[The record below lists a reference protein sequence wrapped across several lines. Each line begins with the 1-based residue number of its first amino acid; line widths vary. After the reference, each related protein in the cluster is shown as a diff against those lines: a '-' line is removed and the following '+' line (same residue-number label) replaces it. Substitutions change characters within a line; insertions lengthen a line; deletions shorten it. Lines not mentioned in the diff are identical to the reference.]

1 MMFQIIAVK
10 LLLLTN
16 ILKFAEL
23 ALIIQDLTDG
33 TAIDHSLSDD
43 DSVQISISSPIYLQN
58 SDGSTSPKTS
68 FRISSNGAV
77 FPGDFSDAG
86 SYTLTTFPD
95 GSFCAYYD
103 DIDMTDCINPC
114 STKSLRN
121 VGTKTLNILKDHF
134 GIEAIPGSVLVVTYT
149 DITHHGRTDV
159 NTFQIILCSD
169 SNGGSY
175 YIPSYEKLESEA
187 EFVRA
192 YLPTHTISFPAPA
205 QNLLCQSNVAYPGT
219 YVVGLNTATKHYYI
233 PPGTSIPMNCKNCG
247 GTYTLPYDTATC
259 NAEPSCPVTN
269 VLPSGS
275 YTKNCLFLNAKCQ
288 ADGQITATLCPIN
301 GGFTDWTS
309 WAGCNADCGPTN
321 TGLTETRSRT
331 CTNPAPDYFGNTC
344 VGDLSESSA
353 CNMDPCPVDGVWTN
367 WANWA
372 TCSLPCG
379 TGSQSRTRTCTDP
392 APEHGGNP
400 CSGDGTESQNCNTS
414 PCPIDGVWTNWANWA
429 TCSLPCGTGSQSRT
443 RTCTNPTPEHGGNP
457 CSGDGTELQDCNTFP
472 CPIDGDWTNWANWA
486 TCSLPCGT
494 GSQSRT
500 RTCTNPTPEH
510 GGNPCSGDGTESQNC
525 NTFPCPIHGEWG
537 QWSNWTDCDKPCGVG
552 FQNRSRVCDDPAPA
566 HGGDDCVGTLT
577 SQRQICNVHYCPEM
591 CDEFFKMCDCIDV
604 PVIYDMSI
612 LTTNSSFYGI
622 NDTAVN
628 SSLDTIS
635 TWDAEAVKLACKN
648 AECSETS
655 LQNAITQI
663 EADINILQSFL
674 DDVTSSI
681 ELTRK
686 VISCKA
692 NVWGRRG
699 DLFDHYESLFKRKV
713 IVRQVYK
720 DLEIKKTILE
730 KEKLRCADRSWLRE
744 VLEDGTRNFLG

>member
-1 MMFQIIAVK
+1 VKFIPNMMFQIIAVK

-353 CNMDPCPVDGVWTN
+353 CNMDPCPVDG
-367 WANWA
+367 
-372 TCSLPCG
+372 
-379 TGSQSRTRTCTDP
+379 
-392 APEHGGNP
+392 
-400 CSGDGTESQNCNTS
+400 
-414 PCPIDGVWTNWANWA
+414 
-429 TCSLPCGTGSQSRT
+429 
-443 RTCTNPTPEHGGNP
+443 
-457 CSGDGTELQDCNTFP
+457 
-472 CPIDGDWTNWANWA
+472 DWTNWANWA

-537 QWSNWTDCDKPCGVG
+537 QWSNWTECDKPCGVG

-566 HGGDDCVGTLT
+566 HGGNDCVGTLT
-577 SQRQICNVHYCPEM
+577 SQRQICNTNYCPEM

>member
-1 MMFQIIAVK
+1 MMFQRII
-10 LLLLTN
+10 LILIIFTN
-16 ILKFAEL
+16 KYKFADS

-33 TAIDHSLSDD
+33 TAITHNLGDD
-43 DSVQISISSPIYLQN
+43 DSDQISISSPIYVRN
-58 SDGSTSPKTS
+58 SNGSTTPMTS

-77 FPGDFSDAG
+77 FPGDFSRAG
-86 SYTLTTFPD
+86 SFSLSTFPN
-95 GSFCAYYD
+95 GSFCTYYVD
-103 DIDMTDCINPC
+103 LDMGDCIGPC

-121 VGTKTLNILKDHF
+121 VGTKTLNILKNHF
-134 GIEAIPGSVLVVTYT
+134 GIEAIAESVLVVTW
-149 DITHHGRTDV
+149 TDV
-159 NTFQIILCSD
+159 VRWNKGSGGQATFQAILCSD
-169 SNGGSY
+169 ANGGSY
-175 YIPSYEKLESEA
+175 YIPSYEQLDFDA
-187 EFVRA
+187 RFVRA
-192 YLPTHTISFPAPA
+192 YLLTHDISFPAGTS
-205 QNLLCQSNVAYPGT
+205 NLLCQSNVAYPGT
-219 YVVGLNTATKHYYI
+219 FVIGLNTESKHYYMA
-233 PPGTSIPMNCKNCG
+233 PGESIPLNCQNCG
-247 GTYTLPYDTATC
+247 GTYTLPYETATC
-259 NAEPSCPVTN
+259 NAEPSCSVTN

-288 ADGQITATLCPIN
+288 ADGQITATLCPIH

-353 CNMDPCPVDGVWTN
+353 CNADPCPV
-367 WANWA
+367 
-372 TCSLPCG
+372 
-379 TGSQSRTRTCTDP
+379 
-392 APEHGGNP
+392 
-400 CSGDGTESQNCNTS
+400 
-414 PCPIDGVWTNWANWA
+414 
-429 TCSLPCGTGSQSRT
+429 
-443 RTCTNPTPEHGGNP
+443 
-457 CSGDGTELQDCNTFP
+457 
-472 CPIDGDWTNWANWA
+472 
-486 TCSLPCGT
+486 
-494 GSQSRT
+494 
-500 RTCTNPTPEH
+500 
-510 GGNPCSGDGTESQNC
+510 
-525 NTFPCPIHGEWG
+525 HGEWG
-537 QWSNWTDCDKPCGVG
+537 QWSNWTECDKPCGVG

-566 HGGDDCVGTLT
+566 HGGNDCVGTLT
-577 SQRQICNVHYCPEM
+577 SQRQICNTNYCPEM

>member
-1 MMFQIIAVK
+1 VKFIPNMMFQIIAVK

-353 CNMDPCPVDGVWTN
+353 CNMDPCPVDG
-367 WANWA
+367 
-372 TCSLPCG
+372 
-379 TGSQSRTRTCTDP
+379 
-392 APEHGGNP
+392 
-400 CSGDGTESQNCNTS
+400 
-414 PCPIDGVWTNWANWA
+414 
-429 TCSLPCGTGSQSRT
+429 
-443 RTCTNPTPEHGGNP
+443 
-457 CSGDGTELQDCNTFP
+457 
-472 CPIDGDWTNWANWA
+472 DWTNWANWA

-635 TWDAEAVKLACKN
+635 TWDAEAVKLTCKN
-648 AECSETS
+648 AQCSETS
-655 LQNAITQI
+655 LQSAITQI
-663 EADINILQSFL
+663 EADVNTLQSFI
-674 DDVTSSI
+674 DDVSSSI
-681 ELTRK
+681 KLTRK

-699 DLFDHYESLFKRKV
+699 ELFEHYQILFKRKV
-713 IVRQVYK
+713 IVRQVYQ
-720 DLEIKKTILE
+720 DLEIKKKIFE
-730 KEKLRCADRSWLRE
+730 KEKLRCADRSWLRQ
-744 VLEDGTRNFLG
+744 VLEGATRQFFE